1 MLNLAFTWFKHVQK
15 CSNSTMCLS
24 NHHVCLFNQNF
35 CRLILNLCWW
45 RIGISVPHPPPPAT
59 PCKRQSQHRETGG
72 WEQQAQQRLRSKKM
86 KTWKSWENMTFLNP
100 AFFFWFWRINL
111 GTPGN
116 FMLSV
121 VFKGEATGNHGFQ
134 TWFHGWLM
142 VKSHEIILDFLVKI
156 LVKKLHGLTLS
167 RYKFRCSP
175 KISHDIT
182 WPLGPKNDFYY
193 WTWPKSYGWAH
204 AYGISLWYS
213 YTNVGETVRNDSYFP
228 WGLKWLKA
236 SFVGVVGG
244 STTKTIWNLNAHRNW
259 CENRVREHPV
269 A

>member
-1 MLNLAFTWFKHVQK
+1 MLNIAFTWFKHVQT
-15 CSNSTMCLS
+15 CSEIFKQHDVPVKSPCFFVQSEFLS
-24 NHHVCLFNQNF
+24 VNPQFMLVKNRYLGTPSAPACDPMQTPKPTSRNRWLGARGSAAPSIEKHEDMEIMRKHDLF
-35 CRLILNLCWW
+35 
-45 RIGISVPHPPPPAT
+45 
-59 PCKRQSQHRETGG
+59 
-72 WEQQAQQRLRSKKM
+72 
-86 KTWKSWENMTFLNP
+86 KSWD
-100 AFFFWFWRINL
+100 FFWFWRINL

-121 VFKGEATGNHGFQ
+121 VFKGEATGNHGLQ

-142 VKSHEIILDFLVKI
+142 VKSHEIILEFLVKI
-156 LVKKLHGLTLS
+156 LVKKLHGSTLS

-213 YTNVGETVRNDSYFP
+213 HTNVGETVRNDSYFP
-228 WGLKWLKA
+228 WGLKHHLLGWL
-236 SFVGVVGG
+236 GG
-244 STTKTIWNLNAHRNW
+244 QPQNHLKLNTHRNW

>member
-1 MLNLAFTWFKHVQK
+1 MFRNVQ
-15 CSNSTMCLS
+15 TAR
-24 NHHVCLFNQNF
+24 CLFVQSEF
-35 CRLILNLCWW
+35 L
-45 RIGISVPHPPPPAT
+45 SVNPQFMLVKNRYLGTPSAPTCDPMQTPKPTSRNRWLGAT
-59 PCKRQSQHRETGG
+59 GSAAPSIEKNEDMEIMRKHD
-72 WEQQAQQRLRSKKM
+72 LF
-86 KTWKSWENMTFLNP
+86 KSCV
-100 AFFFWFWRINL
+100 FFWFWRINL